1 MPSWQWP
8 QAGRN
13 VGADQYDSW
22 WAYHE
27 PDRGNAAGGF
37 SWAADAYELGWQYTP
52 APATSGYDDDSAW
65 TGDLAGAAATASFN
79 LAGPGATGGCNDGST
94 WWPHAQA
101 GVSSNL
107 LGDSGAAAGLLG
119 SNLAAGPG
127 AKAAGNDGSSW
138 WPDAPAAGISN
149 LAGDSGPTAA
159 GLGSTLGPVPG
170 GTAAGSGWWPSPS
183 TGASSVAAE
192 TGNATSAETG
202 NATSAETGNA
212 TSAGNA
218 PVPEAAAS
226 ERRVRFSGAELL
238 EHMNAPE
245 PPADLWQSLP
255 PCKEGFG
262 GLGRDEAGPEEVWR
276 RWEGKWWLVKTF
288 PGDGWQSWI
297 TVNDWCSKVC
307 EDLENPAA
315 AGRSGVVR
323 YMLDAL
329 CSLAAACEEFD
340 GQAAEEDSE

>member
-1 MPSWQWP
+1 
-8 QAGRN
+8 
-13 VGADQYDSW
+13 
-22 WAYHE
+22 
-27 PDRGNAAGGF
+27 
-37 SWAADAYELGWQYTP
+37 
-52 APATSGYDDDSAW
+52 
-65 TGDLAGAAATASFN
+65 
-79 LAGPGATGGCNDGST
+79 
-94 WWPHAQA
+94 
-101 GVSSNL
+101 
-107 LGDSGAAAGLLG
+107 
-119 SNLAAGPG
+119 
-127 AKAAGNDGSSW
+127 
-138 WPDAPAAGISN
+138 
-149 LAGDSGPTAA
+149 
-159 GLGSTLGPVPG
+159 
-170 GTAAGSGWWPSPS
+170 
-183 TGASSVAAE
+183 VAAE

>member
-65 TGDLAGAAATASFN
+65 TGDLVGAAATASFN

-94 WWPHAQA
+94 WWPPAQA

-107 LGDSGAAAGLLG
+107 LGDSGAAA
-119 SNLAAGPG
+119 G

-340 GQAAEEDSE
+340 GQAAEQEDSE